1 MKYKKERLHKKN
13 RKFFREIL
21 PDYHINC
28 SIDELTREI
37 EKYDFNNRRK
47 ILLSKLKHDNW
58 S

>member
-47 ILLSKLKHDNW
+47 ILLSKLKHDN
-58 S
+58 